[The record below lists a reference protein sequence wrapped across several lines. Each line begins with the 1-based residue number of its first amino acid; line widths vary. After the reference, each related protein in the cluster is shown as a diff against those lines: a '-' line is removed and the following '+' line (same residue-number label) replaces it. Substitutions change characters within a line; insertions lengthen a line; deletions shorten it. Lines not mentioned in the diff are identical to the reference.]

1 MKHIKSLFITLCIMA
16 LLPWNGNLSTAQ
28 AQINFTDVPDN
39 HWATAEITY
48 LTELGIINGYGNNK
62 FGTNDP
68 IKRADAAII
77 IAGIL
82 DLDTKE
88 VKKPSFTDVTSNHY
102 AYPAIAAVVEEGIFQ
117 NGKTFNP
124 NNPLTRGEMAKVIV
138 KAFNLN
144 SSLDVAFKDTPTS
157 HWAYSDISALAA
169 NGITTGYADSTFKP
183 SQPITRAEFS
193 VLIARAKDDTFK
205 LKVNILPHKMAEQ
218 IYYPQIYGLEN
229 QEVQSQINAMFKNH
243 ALAAIDHYNE
253 LIEMGKEFD
262 DPLLENYT
270 VITEYEVKYN
280 QNYQLSV
287 LFTNYEYA
295 GGAHGLYDYTAYNV
309 DLNTGEKLQLQDL
322 FSSNYVSV
330 INDEI
335 KRQINLL
342 KQKDQYA
349 ELSPF
354 ESIEPNT
361 DRFYLTPDGI
371 VIYFS
376 LYEYTPYAYGIP
388 EYKISYAKLK

>member
-1 MKHIKSLFITLCIMA
+1 MKHIKPLLIIICIIA
-16 LLPWNGNLSTAQ
+16 LLAWDLPKAQ
-28 AQINFTDVPDN
+28 AKTNFTDVPAN
-39 HWATAEITY
+39 HWAVAEITY
-48 LTELGIINGYGNNK
+48 LTDLGIINGYGNNK

-88 VKKPSFTDVTSNHY
+88 VKKPSFIDVTPNHY
-102 AYPAIAAVVEEGIFQ
+102 AYPAIAAVVKAGIFQ
-117 NGKTFNP
+117 DGKTFNP
-124 NNPLTRGEMAKVIV
+124 NNQLTRGEMAKIIV
-138 KAFNLN
+138 KAFNLE
-144 SSLDVAFKDTPTS
+144 SQLDVTFKDTPTS
-157 HWAYSDISALAA
+157 HWAYEDISALAA
-169 NGITTGYADSTFKP
+169 NYITTGYADSTFKP

-205 LKVNILPHKMAEQ
+205 PKVNILPQKMGEQ
-218 IYYPQIYGLEN
+218 IYYPQVYGLEN
-229 QEVQSQINAMFKNH
+229 HETQSQINAMFKDH

-253 LIEMGKEFD
+253 LIEMGKEFN

-280 QNYQLSV
+280 QNQQLSI
-287 LFTNYEYA
+287 LFTNYEYS
-295 GGAHGLYDYTAYNV
+295 GGAHGSYDYTAYNLDV
-309 DLNTGEKLQLQDL
+309 NTGEKLQLKDL

-335 KRQINLL
+335 KSQINLL

-354 ESIEPNT
+354 ETIEPNT
-361 DRFYLTPDGI
+361 ERFYLTPNGI

-388 EYKISYAKLK
+388 EYKIPYAKLK